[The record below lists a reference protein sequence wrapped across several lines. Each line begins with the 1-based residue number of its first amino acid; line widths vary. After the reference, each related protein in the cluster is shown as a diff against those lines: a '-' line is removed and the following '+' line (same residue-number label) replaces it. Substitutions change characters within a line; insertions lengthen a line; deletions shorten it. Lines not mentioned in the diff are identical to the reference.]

1 MKKRKKIIT
10 ISGTALLSTI
20 ETMESL
26 GPIGL
31 SVLEKNGINRV
42 EENKQY
48 PVKVRNDIFKAVLD
62 EYGEIALLDIGYKN
76 ADVIYKSTTK
86 EVEELANKEKNKLVS
101 KISSK
106 KIKALEKILDLFV
119 STADK
124 FIKSVTFGIDIEYGF
139 KYKKV
144 KDYEY
149 IFTSTMHMRH
159 I

>member
-1 MKKRKKIIT
+1 MKNKKKIIT

-31 SVLEKNGINRV
+31 NVLVQNGINRV

-48 PVKVRNDIFKAVLD
+48 PVKIRNDIFKAVLD

-76 ADVIYKSTTK
+76 ADVIYPIITK

-106 KIKALEKILDLFV
+106 N
-119 STADK
+119 
-124 FIKSVTFGIDIEYGF
+124 
-139 KYKKV
+139 
-144 KDYEY
+144 
-149 IFTSTMHMRH
+149 
-159 I
+159 